1 LKNLYL
7 LILFIISLTKQLPA
21 DEDKKECTGS
31 IRLQMAIN
39 CVLEHSPEYK
49 FAILEMKS
57 FQGKKQTS
65 AYLFPSNPILSVSN
79 SHRTGNVS
87 SGIIGNSL
95 EKSVNGEIAVWQEI
109 HLNSQ
114 RSLRMSIVDTEIS
127 GQTAKIK
134 VVERDTIA
142 EAIRSSITY
151 EYSKLILAET
161 KNFYE
166 IALFIHKVIQKRVE
180 TGLLPPIDGDL
191 AESELIKSF
200 KLFQDATRNLKR
212 AKANLTVMMGVPVD
226 ADLEITDIPTDIHLS
241 KDDYK
246 EIIEYAMNNRPEVY
260 LKESDI
266 ISWKKKSEL
275 LHMEKMPN
283 LTLGGFVQ
291 KDGFNENVIGA
302 RISLPLKVWRNNS
315 GEITES
321 QAKTEQ
327 AVSLLEVQKH
337 TIKLEVAKAIADYKS
352 LREEGEKFSPQLLQR
367 VDMSLNGIKKGIS
380 AGQVQIRDTLLTQQS
395 LVQLKLSY
403 LETYK
408 NRLLAGVELMR
419 AGGLPFLKTGN

>member
-1 LKNLYL
+1 
-7 LILFIISLTKQLPA
+7 
-21 DEDKKECTGS
+21 
-31 IRLQMAIN
+31 MAIN

-134 VVERDTIA
+134 VVERETIA
-142 EAIRSSITY
+142 QAISSSITY

>member
-134 VVERDTIA
+134 VVERETIA
-142 EAIRSSITY
+142 QAISSSITY